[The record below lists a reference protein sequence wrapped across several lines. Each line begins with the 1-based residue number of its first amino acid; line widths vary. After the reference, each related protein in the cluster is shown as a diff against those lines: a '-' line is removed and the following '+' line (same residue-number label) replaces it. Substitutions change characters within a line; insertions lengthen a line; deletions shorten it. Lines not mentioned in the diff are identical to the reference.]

1 MIISRSI
8 KTTPCSY
15 LICFIWEKSLV
26 ALSRVFA
33 ILNIFLSQSGGVS
46 YSSNNSFIASALF
59 AAIGLFAALFACLYL
74 FLSSCLRDVSHILYA
89 TYLQENQM
97 IHYSKAF
104 VLHFGGRTAVYSLS
118 RSHQEWWSAARA
130 AHRINLLHPARSSVS
145 LVVRSVLTDVHFV
158 MLLLYDVFGL
168 PRLRFPLTFPWITHF
183 TSSHPPSLMVCP
195 KKESLRRTTNP
206 RSCLVVPSSVRMLS
220 SVLCSVQ
227 LTRNI
232 RR

>member
-1 MIISRSI
+1 MANEAVTKMTAGDFVAACYLDTIYRHTRETSRKLKGDKQINFTVAHSQNHAASRILSFTVPSGVMISRPCHTYIVSI
-8 KTTPCSY
+8 FS
-15 LICFIWEKSLV
+15 IQRDQCF
-26 ALSRVFA
+26 
-33 ILNIFLSQSGGVS
+33 
-46 YSSNNSFIASALF
+46 
-59 AAIGLFAALFACLYL
+59 
-74 FLSSCLRDVSHILYA
+74 LRDLI
-89 TYLQENQM
+89 
-97 IHYSKAF
+97 
-104 VLHFGGRTAVYSLS
+104 
-118 RSHQEWWSAARA
+118 
-130 AHRINLLHPARSSVS
+130 
-145 LVVRSVLTDVHFV
+145 RSVLSDVHFV

-206 RSCLVVPSSVRMLS
+206 RSCLVVPTSVRMLS